1 MNQPVGIAISPL
13 NHRIYV
19 ADNENHRVL
28 VLSEEGG
35 YRGDIGGVTHGTAP
49 GHFFC
54 PCGVAL
60 FNHPVH
66 GELLIVSEWGGGRVQ
81 VIRVTDGSLFA
92 LYGGVSHAHDVVVDS
107 EGIVYVTE
115 YSSRKIKKFSLDG
128 ELVGGAEWSSSAV
141 SLVPDAGGLHSV
153 VMTDRVVVVLKETKK
168 RRSSQP

>member
-1 MNQPVGIAISPL
+1 
-13 NHRIYV
+13 
-19 ADNENHRVL
+19 
-28 VLSEEGG
+28 
-35 YRGDIGGVTHGTAP
+35 
-49 GHFFC
+49 
-54 PCGVAL
+54 VAL

-81 VIRVTDGSLFA
+81 VFRDGSLFA

-107 EGIVYVTE
+107 EGVVYVTE

-141 SLVPDAGGLHSV
+141 SLVSDASGGLHSV
-153 VMTDRVVVVLKETKK
+153 VMPDRVVVVLKEAKK